1 MTDPNKPNTPPAA
14 VGSASE
20 PTLDEAERN
29 APVQQVD
36 GETGDN
42 GADTSTVTDSNT
54 TDAEL
59 ADKQTDKTFKESLR
73 AVVMGEVI
81 NEWPKD
87 LFIPPDALEVVLES
101 FEGPLDLL
109 LYLIRKQ
116 NLDILNIPV
125 AEITRQYMGYVEL
138 MRAANLDLAAEYLVM
153 AAVLGEIKSRMLLPR
168 PKSEADDDE
177 DPRAALVR
185 RLQEYERFS
194 EAANKMDDRP
204 RMERDIFHAS
214 APFED
219 EDPPEVQAQV
229 NLRQLVRAYQNVVE
243 RAEANMHMLVSR
255 DMLSMRERMTNI
267 LQKLKTHDHLRF
279 EELFTADEGRLG
291 VVVTFIALLEL
302 FRDDMLVVVQNEPLA
317 PIYIKR
323 AA

>member
-1 MTDPNKPNTPPAA
+1 MNDENDTQDSENESAQAEAA
-14 VGSASE
+14 VDGAQAVDNAQAV
-20 PTLDEAERN
+20 DEASGKRI
-29 APVQQVD
+29 
-36 GETGDN
+36 
-42 GADTSTVTDSNT
+42 
-54 TDAEL
+54 
-59 ADKQTDKTFKESLR
+59 DKQEVYTDTLR

-81 NEWPKD
+81 QEWPQD

-125 AEITRQYMGYVEL
+125 ADITRQYMGYVEL

-153 AAVLGEIKSRMLLPR
+153 AALLAEIKSRMLLPK
-168 PKSEADDDE
+168 PKSEDEDEE

-194 EAANKMDDRP
+194 QAANKLDDRP
-204 RMERDIFHAS
+204 RLERDIFAS
-214 APFED
+214 SVVFDDPN
-219 EDPPEVQAQV
+219 PPEVKV
-229 NLRQLVRAYQNVVE
+229 DVGLEQLVKAYQGVMD
-243 RAEANMHMLVSR
+243 RMAANKHMLVSR

-267 LQKLKTHDHLRF
+267 LQRLQSQDYLRF
-279 EELFTADEGRLG
+279 EDLFTAAEGRMG

-302 FRDDMLVVVQNEPLA
+302 FRDDMLIVVQNEALA
-317 PIYIKR
+317 PIHIKR

>member
-1 MTDPNKPNTPPAA
+1 MSDEEITSPVESTD
-14 VGSASE
+14 
-20 PTLDEAERN
+20 
-29 APVQQVD
+29 Q
-36 GETGDN
+36 
-42 GADTSTVTDSNT
+42 STETDSNT
-54 TDAEL
+54 E
-59 ADKQTDKTFKESLR
+59 DKHDEVAYAESLR

-81 NEWPKD
+81 NEWPQD

-125 AEITRQYMGYVEL
+125 ADITRQYMGYVEL

-153 AAVLGEIKSRMLLPR
+153 AALLGEIKSRMLLPK
-168 PKSEADDDE
+168 PKKDLEDE
-177 DPRAALVR
+177 DDPRAALIR

-194 EAANKMDDRP
+194 KAANALDDRP
-204 RMERDIFHAS
+204 RMERDIFPAE
-214 APFED
+214 ARFED
-219 EDPPEVQAQV
+219 PAPVEVKAQV
-229 NLRQLVRAYQNVVE
+229 TLNQLVKAYQGVVL
-243 RAEANMHMLVSR
+243 RAQTNANMLVSR

-267 LQKLKTHDHLRF
+267 LTRLQQNDYLRF
-279 EELFTADEGRLG
+279 EDLFTEAEGRLG

-302 FRDDMLVVVQNEPLA
+302 FRDDMLVVVQNEPFA
-317 PIYIKR
+317 PIHIKR

>member
-1 MTDPNKPNTPPAA
+1 MSDNEDKNPPLTKQSTKSDAPSVDAPKVDAA
-14 VGSASE
+14 GNSDHS
-20 PTLDEAERN
+20 DENNYA
-29 APVQQVD
+29 
-36 GETGDN
+36 
-42 GADTSTVTDSNT
+42 
-54 TDAEL
+54 
-59 ADKQTDKTFKESLR
+59 ESLR
-73 AVVMGEVI
+73 AVVMGEVM

-125 AEITRQYMGYVEL
+125 ADITRQYMGYVEL

-153 AAVLGEIKSRMLLPR
+153 AALLGEIKSRMLLPR
-168 PKSEADDDE
+168 PKKDDEDDE

-194 EAANKMDDRP
+194 QAANEMDDRP
-204 RMERDIFHAS
+204 RMERDIFVAD

-219 EDPPEVQAQV
+219 ENPPEVKAQV
-229 NLRQLVRAYQNVVE
+229 SLQQLVRAYQNVVE
-243 RAEANMHMLVSR
+243 RAEVNVHMLVSR

-267 LQKLKTHDHLRF
+267 LQRLQTSDYVRF
-279 EELFTADEGRLG
+279 EELFTGAEGRLG

-302 FRDDMLVVVQNEPLA
+302 FRDDMLVVVQNEPFA
-317 PIYIKR
+317 PIHIRR